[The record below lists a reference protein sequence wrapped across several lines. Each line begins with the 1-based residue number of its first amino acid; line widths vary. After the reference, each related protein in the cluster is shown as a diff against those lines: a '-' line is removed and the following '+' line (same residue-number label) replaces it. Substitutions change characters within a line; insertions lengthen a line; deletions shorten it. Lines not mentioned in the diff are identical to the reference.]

1 MATSTGDR
9 TLNKVAF
16 CSAVVAGAAYVS
28 YKYFV
33 NKKVNRSNNTGI
45 VVVFLQKLTNLHF
58 VLLFYFSLFS
68 VSIFLAFFLLLPSF
82 ERQISSY

>member
-33 NKKVNRSNNTGI
+33 NKKANRSNNTGI
-45 VVVFLQKLTNLHF
+45 VFLQNLPI
-58 VLLFYFSLFS
+58 
-68 VSIFLAFFLLLPSF
+68 SITSAVFF
-82 ERQISSY
+82 